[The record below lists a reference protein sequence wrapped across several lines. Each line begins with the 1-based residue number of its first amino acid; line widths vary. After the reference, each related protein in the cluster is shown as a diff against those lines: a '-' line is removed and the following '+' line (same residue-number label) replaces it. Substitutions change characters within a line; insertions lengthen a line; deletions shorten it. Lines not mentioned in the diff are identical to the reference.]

1 MLLWNQKGAVNM
13 KKLKISLLVSV
24 VVSIILEALPYGAV
38 CNFAT
43 PEKTLRTLF
52 SYFDLTPF
60 GYANFGPFLT
70 ACLSC
75 VILLLSV
82 LMFVSDKPVINKAA
96 TIISAVT
103 IVTSLMPLMF
113 DVSYFSI
120 IGGILS
126 VLMIIQFVIIMIIKK
141 RENNEA

>member
-1 MLLWNQKGAVNM
+1 M
-13 KKLKISLLVSV
+13 KKLKTSLLVSV

-43 PEKTLRTLF
+43 PEKTIRTLF

-96 TIISAVT
+96 TIISAMSV
-103 IVTSLMPLMF
+103 VTSLMPLMF
-113 DVSYFSI
+113 GVSYFSV
-120 IGGILS
+120 IGGIIS
-126 VLMIIQFVIIMIIKK
+126 ALMIIQFVIIMIIKK

>member
-70 ACLSC
+70 ACLTC
-75 VILLLSV
+75 VMLLLSV
-82 LMFVSDKPVINKAA
+82 LMLVSTKTLINKAA
-96 TIISAVT
+96 VIFSAIA
-103 IVTSLMPLMF
+103 IVTSLMPLRF
-113 DVSYFSI
+113 GVSYFSV

>member
-1 MLLWNQKGAVNM
+1 M
-13 KKLKISLLVSV
+13 KKLKIFLLVSII
-24 VVSIILEALPYGAV
+24 VSIILEALPYGAV

-43 PEKTLRTLF
+43 PEKTIRTLF

-70 ACLSC
+70 ACLTC
-75 VILLLSV
+75 IMLLLAV
-82 LMFVSDKPVINKAA
+82 LMLVSTKTLINNAA
-96 TIISAVT
+96 GIIAAIA

-113 DVSYFSI
+113 GVSYYSVT
-120 IGGILS
+120 GGIIS
-126 VLMIIQFVIIMIIKK
+126 ALMMIQFVIIMIIKK

>member
-1 MLLWNQKGAVNM
+1 M
-13 KKLKISLLVSV
+13 KKLKTSLLVSV

-43 PEKTLRTLF
+43 PEKTIRTLF

-96 TIISAVT
+96 TIISAMSV
-103 IVTSLMPLMF
+103 VTSLMPLMF
-113 DVSYFSI
+113 GVSYFSV
-120 IGGILS
+120 IGGIISALI
-126 VLMIIQFVIIMIIKK
+126 IIQLVIIMIIKK
-141 RENNEA
+141 RENNEV

>member
-1 MLLWNQKGAVNM
+1 M
-13 KKLKISLLVSV
+13 KKLKTSLLVSV

-43 PEKTLRTLF
+43 PEKTIRTLF

-96 TIISAVT
+96 TIISAMSV
-103 IVTSLMPLMF
+103 VTSLMPLMF
-113 DVSYFSI
+113 GVSYFSV
-120 IGGILS
+120 IGGIIS
-126 VLMIIQFVIIMIIKK
+126 ALMIIQFIIIMIIKK

>member
-1 MLLWNQKGAVNM
+1 M
-13 KKLKISLLVSV
+13 KKLKTSLLVSV

-43 PEKTLRTLF
+43 PEKTIRTLF

-113 DVSYFSI
+113 GVSYFSV

-141 RENNEA
+141 RENNET

>member
-1 MLLWNQKGAVNM
+1 M

-43 PEKTLRTLF
+43 PEKTIRTLF
-52 SYFDLTPF
+52 SYFNLTPF

-70 ACLSC
+70 ACLTC
-75 VILLLSV
+75 VLLLLSV
-82 LMFVSDKPVINKAA
+82 LMIISDKPVINKVA
-96 TIISAVT
+96 TIMTVASI
-103 IVTSLMPLMF
+103 ITSFMPLMF
-113 DVSYFSI
+113 GVSYYSF
-120 IGGILS
+120 IGGIIS
-126 VLMIIQFVIIMIIKK
+126 ALMIIQFVIIMIIKK

>member
-1 MLLWNQKGAVNM
+1 M

-70 ACLSC
+70 ACLTC
-75 VILLLSV
+75 VMLLLSV
-82 LMFVSDKPVINKAA
+82 LMLVSTKTLINKAA
-96 TIISAVT
+96 VIFSAIA

-113 DVSYFSI
+113 GVSYFSV

>member
-1 MLLWNQKGAVNM
+1 M
-13 KKLKISLLVSV
+13 KKLKIFLLGSV
-24 VVSIILEALPYGAV
+24 VASIILEALPYGAV

-70 ACLSC
+70 ACLTC
-75 VILLLSV
+75 IMLLLSV
-82 LMFVSDKPVINKAA
+82 LMIISDKPVISKTA
-96 TIISAVT
+96 TIISVVS
-103 IVTSLMPLMF
+103 IITSLMPLMF
-113 DVSYFSI
+113 GVSYYSV
-120 IGGILS
+120 IGGIIS

>member
-1 MLLWNQKGAVNM
+1 M

>member
-1 MLLWNQKGAVNM
+1 M
-13 KKLKISLLVSV
+13 KKLKISLLVTIIT
-24 VVSIILEALPYGAV
+24 SIILEALPYGAV

-43 PEKTLRTLF
+43 PEKTIRTLF

-113 DVSYFSI
+113 GVSYFSV

-141 RENNEA
+141 RGNNEA

>member
-1 MLLWNQKGAVNM
+1 M

-43 PEKTLRTLF
+43 PENTIRTLF

-113 DVSYFSI
+113 SVSYFSV

-141 RENNEA
+141 RGNNEA